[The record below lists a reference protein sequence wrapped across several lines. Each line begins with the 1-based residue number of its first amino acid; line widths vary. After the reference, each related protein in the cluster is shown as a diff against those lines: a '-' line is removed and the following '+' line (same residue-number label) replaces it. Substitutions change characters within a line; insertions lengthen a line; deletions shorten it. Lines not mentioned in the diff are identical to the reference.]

1 MKHFCAWL
9 LGGAVVLAAAMG
21 PAFAQEPATAPAAS
35 GSSGTGIPFKRDTVP
50 PGETA
55 YRTFAALVVVLAVG
69 ALAVYVLRARG
80 MGNVLLPPASNGR
93 LQVLETRR
101 IAPKMVLVVV
111 RWNAEELLL
120 SHGEGGTALLARAP
134 AATPAERT

>member
-1 MKHFCAWL
+1 MKRFCAWL
-9 LGGAVVLAAAMG
+9 LAGAVVLTADTG
-21 PAFAQEPATAPAAS
+21 AFAQEPTASPAPS

-50 PGETA
+50 AGETA
-55 YRTFAALVVVLAVG
+55 YRTFAALAVVLAVG
-69 ALAVYVLRARG
+69 ALAVYVLRVRG
-80 MGNVLLPPASNGR
+80 AGKALLPSTSNGR

-101 IAPKMVLVVV
+101 VAPKMVLVVV

-134 AATPAERT
+134 AAAPAERT